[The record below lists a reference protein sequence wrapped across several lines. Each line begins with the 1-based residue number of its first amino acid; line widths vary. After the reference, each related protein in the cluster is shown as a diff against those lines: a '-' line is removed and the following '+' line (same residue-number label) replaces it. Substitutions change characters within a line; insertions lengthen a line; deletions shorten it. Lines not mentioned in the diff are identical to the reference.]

1 MTCFQLP
8 YYDSIPSLRHPV
20 CFRSVPDPM
29 PYGSTSTYNCGPE
42 IPEMPH
48 VVLQQ
53 VVRALKRLI
62 TLPHH
67 PTNSRLWHFLKALNP
82 SGFLQRIFSVAFA
95 PNCKGNTPRPPE
107 ARFRNPPD
115 TITFLEPYILAS
127 RLPNPPL
134 LPLHSQDQMATSGI
148 ITRSVITD
156 EPEYV
161 DVVDRSETQSPQSMS
176 MSRSPTMFSN
186 SVAFAP
192 PSKKTSQDSDVS
204 NQAQHG
210 PCRPGLSEVVGDHL
224 AAVTPE
230 EYERYERNCKV
241 YVIVLFRNFVAGL
254 IFRTFSV
261 GRDIIGK
268 NIFLI
273 LSRHLI
279 LGRLHMVFFIF
290 LGAHSA

>member
-8 YYDSIPSLRHPV
+8 YYDSIPSPRHPV
-20 CFRSVPDPM
+20 RFRSVPDPI

-42 IPEMPH
+42 IPEMPYL
-48 VVLQQ
+48 VLQQ

-62 TLPHH
+62 TLPLH
-67 PTNSRLWHFLKALNP
+67 PTNSRLWHFLKALKP
-82 SGFLQRIFSVAFA
+82 SSFLQRIFSVAFA
-95 PNCKGNTPRPPE
+95 PNCKRNTSRPPE

-115 TITFLEPYILAS
+115 TITFLEPDILAS

-134 LPLHSQDQMATSGI
+134 LPLHSQDQMAGSAFI
-148 ITRSVITD
+148 ARPVITE
-156 EPEYV
+156 EPEY

-186 SVAFAP
+186 SVAFAS

-254 IFRTFSV
+254 IFRTFAV

-273 LSRHLI
+273 LSRHLT
-279 LGRLHMVFFIF
+279 LGRSHMVVFIF
-290 LGAHSA
+290 LDAHGA